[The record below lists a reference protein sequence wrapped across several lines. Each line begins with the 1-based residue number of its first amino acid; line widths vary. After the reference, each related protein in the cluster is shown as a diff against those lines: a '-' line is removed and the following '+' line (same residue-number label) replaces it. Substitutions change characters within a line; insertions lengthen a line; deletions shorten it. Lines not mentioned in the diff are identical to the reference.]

1 MYDSP
6 MARQDVSDAE
16 ALAATHGEVDPDQAV
31 PLPRI
36 ASLTEFEA
44 LARTRLMR
52 MIYDS
57 VAGGAGNEMTLRAN
71 LQAWDRLPLRPRIL
85 VDVSK
90 IDTRVHLFNQELD
103 HPILLAPTAY
113 HCLYHPEGELE
124 TARGAANSHSTL
136 VASSYATT
144 SIEEM
149 ARVASASLWFQLY
162 VERDREFTK
171 DLVRRAEEAGC
182 QALCVTV
189 DQPLR
194 GYRDRD
200 IRNAFALPPGL
211 ERANLRGLG
220 EPMSRQVLVS
230 DGIYSAAHDP
240 TLTGRDLEWLRG
252 IARIPLL
259 VKGIVTPEAADE
271 AIRAGVA
278 GLIVSNHGGRSLDT
292 VPATAEVLPMI
303 ADQVA
308 GRVPLLVDGGI
319 RRGTD
324 VLKALGMGAQAVLI
338 GRPYVYALVVAGAT
352 GISRVIDILT
362 TELKMAMAMSGRP
375 TIASI
380 GRDVIW
386 TGLSYP

>member
-1 MYDSP
+1 
-6 MARQDVSDAE
+6 MAHENVSQT
-16 ALAATHGEVDPDQAV
+16 LT
-31 PLPRI
+31 LSRI

-44 LARTRLMR
+44 LASARLPR
-52 MIYDS
+52 MAYDHL
-57 VAGGAGNEMTLRAN
+57 AGGAGSEVTLRAN
-71 LQAWDRLPLRPRIL
+71 REAWDHLRLRPRIL
-85 VDVSK
+85 VDVSQ
-90 IDTRVHLFNQELD
+90 IDISVRLFGHELE

-113 HCLYHPEGELE
+113 HGLYHPEGELE
-124 TARGAANSHSTL
+124 TVRGAAASCSTL
-136 VASSYATT
+136 VASSYATR
-144 SIEEM
+144 SIEDM
-149 ARVASASLWFQLY
+149 ARTASVSLWFQLY
-162 VERDREFTK
+162 VERDREFTR

-182 QALCVTV
+182 KALCVTV

-220 EPMSRQVLVS
+220 EAMRQQVLVS

-240 TLTGRDLEWLRG
+240 TFTWQDLEWLRSLV
-252 IARIPLL
+252 RIPLL
-259 VKGIVTPEAADE
+259 VKGVLTPEAAE
-271 AIRAGVA
+271 KAIQAGVA

-292 VPATAEVLPMI
+292 VPATAEVFPLI
-303 ADQVA
+303 AEQVS

-324 VLKALGMGAQAVLI
+324 VLKALALGAQAVLI
-338 GRPYVYALVVAGAT
+338 GRPYVYALAVAGAA
-352 GISRVIDILT
+352 GISRAVDILT
-362 TELKMAMAMSGRP
+362 TELKMALAMSGRP

-386 TGLSYP
+386 TDLPVFERVANRK